1 MLVWEARTTGDKAS
15 SYQMQAW
22 VAGFLTGY
30 NIASATDP
38 DFLGKSMPDKV
49 AMYIWID
56 NYCRDKPLNI
66 VAAAVMALKDELVA
80 RALWFMTRLGR
91 IQTYPRDPALNY
103 P

>member
-1 MLVWEARTTGDKAS
+1 
-15 SYQMQAW
+15 MQAW

-80 RALWFMTRLGR
+80 RALWFH
-91 IQTYPRDPALNY
+91 DPARPY
-103 P
+103 PDLPTRSCAQLPLTRSTEFRVQCLLRHPP